1 MLILLDINNKYK
13 IIFKY
18 IFIKSIF
25 ILYIVECILTEE
37 LMLLN
42 CGVGED
48 SWESLAL
55 QGIQPVHTKGNQSW
69 IFIGKT
75 DDEAETPML
84 WPPDANNWLIWK
96 GPDAGK
102 DWRWEDEGTTK
113 DEVVDSMDMSL
124 SKFQELALDREAGV
138 LQSMGLQRI
147 RYDWVPEVN
156 WTDPCLGFLTSR
168 TF

>member
-48 SWESLAL
+48 S
-55 QGIQPVHTKGNQSW
+55 
-69 IFIGKT
+69 
-75 DDEAETPML
+75 
-84 WPPDANNWLIWK
+84 
-96 GPDAGK
+96 
-102 DWRWEDEGTTK
+102 
-113 DEVVDSMDMSL
+113 
-124 SKFQELALDREAGV
+124 
-138 LQSMGLQRI
+138 
-147 RYDWVPEVN
+147 
-156 WTDPCLGFLTSR
+156 
-168 TF
+168 